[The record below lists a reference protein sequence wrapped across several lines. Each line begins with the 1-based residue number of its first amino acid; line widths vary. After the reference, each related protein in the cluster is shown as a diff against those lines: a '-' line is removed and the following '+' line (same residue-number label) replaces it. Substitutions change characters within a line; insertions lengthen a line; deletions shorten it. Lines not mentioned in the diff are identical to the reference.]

1 MEVSAQQL
9 SFLDLPIELRIMIY
23 EYISYLTVQSVFAR
37 LPTTGPAS
45 SFALTSS
52 AQTAMLVTCR
62 TINIEA
68 RAIMTQQKQTLLD
81 GPGCKLPFAQIEA
94 DCEALLALSSEYSV
108 FEAIKDYYVLV
119 REDRTNPADVD
130 TIFSKSEASMIEKL
144 GLY

>member
-23 EYISYLTVQSVFAR
+23 EYIPYLTVY
-37 LPTTGPAS
+37 

-62 TINIEA
+62 TINIE
-68 RAIMTQQKQTLLD
+68 TLLD

-119 REDRTNPADVD
+119 RENRTNPADVD
-130 TIFSKSEASMIEKL
+130 TIFSKTEASMIEKL

>member
-23 EYISYLTVQSVFAR
+23 EYIPYLTVQSVFAR

-45 SFALTSS
+45 SFALTS
-52 AQTAMLVTCR
+52 AQTAML
-62 TINIEA
+62 
-68 RAIMTQQKQTLLD
+68 TLLD

-119 REDRTNPADVD
+119 RENRTNPADVD
-130 TIFSKSEASMIEKL
+130 TIFSKTEASMIEKL